1 VASGLWLLW
10 HLGSLS
16 GVACTFQWARCLYL
30 PGRTILIPQRVLSW
44 QYRSFPF
51 ICFTKLASRVIP
63 SLIII
68 YKAAEIERLTMLR
81 ITKNITIPLTE
92 IEIQAVRS
100 QGSGGQNVNKVSTA
114 IHLRFDIKA
123 SSLPELYKERL
134 LNLKDSRIT
143 SEGIVIIKAQRYSS
157 QIKNKEDALNR
168 LREIIKSV
176 TIQIKPRTP
185 TKPTKASRIKR
196 LEGKAIQSRRKSLRS
211 KIEQE

>member
-1 VASGLWLLW
+1 
-10 HLGSLS
+10 
-16 GVACTFQWARCLYL
+16 
-30 PGRTILIPQRVLSW
+30 
-44 QYRSFPF
+44 
-51 ICFTKLASRVIP
+51 
-63 SLIII
+63 
-68 YKAAEIERLTMLR
+68 MLR

-100 QGSGGQNVNKVSTA
+100 QGSGGQNINKVSTA

-157 QIKNKEDALNR
+157 QIKNKEDVLNR

-196 LEGKAIQSRRKSLRS
+196 LEGKAIQSQRKSLRS